1 MSKLGD
7 YLMESFLVAIV
18 TLVIL
23 GVFALIYM
31 VSFWIGLICTIIFL
45 IAVGVAIG
53 RAAIY
58 DYHWSGHW
66 WWEKWR
72 KKKNA

>member
-45 IAVGVAIG
+45 VGVGVAIA

>member
-7 YLMESFLVAIV
+7 YLMESFLVALV
-18 TLVIL
+18 VLVIL
-23 GVFALIYM
+23 GVFAMIYLI
-31 VSFWIGLICTIIFL
+31 SFWIGLICTIIFL
-45 IAVGVAIG
+45 VAAAVAVT

-58 DYHWSGHW
+58 DYHWAGHW

-72 KKKNA
+72 KKKND